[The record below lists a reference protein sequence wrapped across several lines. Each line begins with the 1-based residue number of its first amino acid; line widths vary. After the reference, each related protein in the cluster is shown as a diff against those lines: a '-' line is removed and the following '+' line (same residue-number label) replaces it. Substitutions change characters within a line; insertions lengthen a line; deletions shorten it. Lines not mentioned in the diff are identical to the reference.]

1 MSRIVSVVLTDWP
14 VGRDAQFK
22 FLSYDKLTGTVL
34 SNPAAA
40 HPGTVN
46 VGIVVDS
53 ILEGG
58 RV

>member
-1 MSRIVSVVLTDWP
+1 MLRIEAVVLTDWS

-22 FLSYDKLTGTVL
+22 ILSYGELMGTKL

-46 VGIVVDS
+46 VGIVADS

>member
-1 MSRIVSVVLTDWP
+1 MSRIESVVSNDCP
-14 VGRDAQFK
+14 VGRDAQFNI
-22 FLSYDKLTGTVL
+22 LSCGELMGTKL

-46 VGIVVDS
+46 VGIVADS
-53 ILEGG
+53 IVEGG

>member
-1 MSRIVSVVLTDWP
+1 MSRIETVVSNDRP
-14 VGRDAQFK
+14 VGRDVK
-22 FLSYDKLTGTVL
+22 FNVLSRGELMGTKL

-40 HPGTVN
+40 CPGTVN
-46 VGIVVDS
+46 VGIVADS

>member
-1 MSRIVSVVLTDWP
+1 MSRIESVVLTDWP
-14 VGRDAQFK
+14 VGKDVQFK
-22 FLSYDKLTGTVL
+22 ILSYGELMGTRL

-46 VGIVVDS
+46 VGIVADS

-58 RV
+58 RI